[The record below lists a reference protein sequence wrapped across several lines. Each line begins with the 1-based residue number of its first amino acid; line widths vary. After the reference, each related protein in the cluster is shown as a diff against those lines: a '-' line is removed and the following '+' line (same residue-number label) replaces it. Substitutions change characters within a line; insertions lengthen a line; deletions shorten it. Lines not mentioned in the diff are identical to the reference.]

1 MFEDLKERQRGFR
14 PKEKARLYVTVAACP
29 VKALA
34 VDRLWSF
41 ALEGADGKRIV
52 VVHPGLGTNPA
63 EDKPAD
69 AYHPGTAPVPLENGD
84 LVRVRGIYLQ
94 RRTGTV
100 GAVALGEPTPV

>member
-14 PKEKARLYVTVAACP
+14 PKEKVRSIDREEYKP

-69 AYHPGTAPVPLENGD
+69 AFHPGTAPVPLENGD

-94 RRTGTV
+94 RRTGT
-100 GAVALGEPTPV
+100 